1 LIKSKFIELVKKNNL
16 IMANAAMSIGQQMHE
31 FQNTVSSIESQ
42 YNSMIV
48 TAGEMIND
56 LNFG

>member
-1 LIKSKFIELVKKNNL
+1 
-16 IMANAAMSIGQQMHE
+16 MSIGQHMHD
-31 FQNTVSSIESQ
+31 FQNSISSIESQ

-48 TAGEMIND
+48 TAGDMIND